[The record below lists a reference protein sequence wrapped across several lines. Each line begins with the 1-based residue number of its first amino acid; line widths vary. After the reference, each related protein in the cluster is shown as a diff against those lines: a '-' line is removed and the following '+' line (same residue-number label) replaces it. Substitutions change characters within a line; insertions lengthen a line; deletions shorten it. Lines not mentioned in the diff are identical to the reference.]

1 MKKVVLNAAVM
12 LVLVNAVFFFGYWY
26 TEKIIH
32 FNLLLN
38 AAAPILCAVT
48 LWLEERRAAGLR
60 KKLSFD
66 SVEG

>member
-1 MKKVVLNAAVM
+1 MKKFVLNAAVM
-12 LVLVNAVFFFGYWY
+12 LVLVNAIFFFGYWY
-26 TEKIIH
+26 TEKEIR

-48 LWLEERRAAGLR
+48 LWLEERRVAGLR
-60 KKLSFD
+60 KRFSFV